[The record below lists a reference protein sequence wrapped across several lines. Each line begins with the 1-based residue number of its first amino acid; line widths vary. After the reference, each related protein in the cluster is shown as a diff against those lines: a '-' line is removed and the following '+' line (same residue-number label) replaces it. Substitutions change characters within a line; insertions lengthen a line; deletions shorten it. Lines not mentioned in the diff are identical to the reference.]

1 MIVRLVNPTYDA
13 RRRHAGRTHNGG
25 EGGFFMARHHH
36 HRHHRRRN
44 PFAAGSINQLAVKVA
59 GALGGAIAASTIPS
73 MVSPSLNTGWAGVG
87 MALVVGFGGAF
98 LLKGMS
104 NDLSEGVLIGG
115 SVQAVSRA
123 ITIVTGRTLLT
134 ASLGQYGPLNFTIP
148 TPAYSPGAPAI
159 AASASKT
166 GPSKGAAVTPAAA
179 AAMGMLGPRRAYS
192 KYVA

>member
-13 RRRHAGRTHNGG
+13 RRRRVRNEHNGG
-25 EGGFFMARHHH
+25 EGGFFMAHHH
-36 HRHHRRRN
+36 HHHRN

-59 GALGGAIAASTIPS
+59 GALGGAVAASAIPS

-87 MALVVGFGGAF
+87 MALVVAFGGAYF
-98 LLKGMS
+98 LRGMS
-104 NDLSEGVLIGG
+104 QNLAEGVLIGG

-123 ITIVTGRTLLT
+123 ITIVTGKTLLT
-134 ASLGQYGPLNFTIP
+134 ASMGQYGPLNFTIP
-148 TPAYSPGAPAI
+148 TPAYSAPTAI

-166 GPSKGAAVTPAAA
+166 SGSKGAASPAAA

-192 KYVA
+192 KYVS

>member
-13 RRRHAGRTHNGG
+13 RRRRVARENHGG
-25 EGGFFMARHHH
+25 EGGFFMAH
-36 HRHHRRRN
+36 HRHHYQPRLKN

-59 GALGGAIAASTIPS
+59 GALGGAIAASAVPN
-73 MVSPSLNTGWAGVG
+73 MVSPSLSTGWAGVG
-87 MALVVGFGGAF
+87 MALVVAFGGAW

-104 NDLSEGVLIGG
+104 QNLSEGVLIGG

-123 ITIVTGRTLLT
+123 ITIVTGKTLLT

-148 TPAYSPGAPAI
+148 TPAYQQQAPAI

-166 GPSKGAAVTPAAA
+166 SGGKATPAQA
-179 AAMGMLGPRRAYS
+179 AAMGMIGGRRSYS
-192 KYVA
+192 KYVS

>member
-1 MIVRLVNPTYDA
+1 
-13 RRRHAGRTHNGG
+13 
-25 EGGFFMARHHH
+25 
-36 HRHHRRRN
+36 
-44 PFAAGSINQLAVKVA
+44 
-59 GALGGAIAASTIPS
+59 
-73 MVSPSLNTGWAGVG
+73 
-87 MALVVGFGGAF
+87 MALVVAVGGAW

-104 NDLSEGVLIGG
+104 QNLSEGVLIGG

-123 ITIVTGRTLLT
+123 ITIVTGKTLLT

-148 TPAYSPGAPAI
+148 TPAYQSQAPAI

-166 GPSKGAAVTPAAA
+166 SGGKGAATPAQA